1 MKKFLLLIAAVLCL
15 TACGESKEEKAEKLA
30 KKALNGVIV
39 NIETYEP
46 IETKVDSAFAPLE
59 TVDVFNF
66 YAQMPVQMRLYIS
79 SQDKADEAKRIMSI
93 YANPYSSYD
102 IERYNSAK
110 DDYEKYSRRVAEF
123 EEKMQSFSQNME
135 RLSKEEPVFCGY
147 KVRHKFRFVS
157 KEGNKTIGEYAFLM
171 NKDLTEV
178 ESMIDLDDDV
188 IKAMV
193 EMSKMN

>member
-1 MKKFLLLIAAVLCL
+1 MKKFLFLIAAVLCL
-15 TACGESKEEKAEKLA
+15 TACGDSKEEKAEKLA
-30 KKALNGVIV
+30 KQALNGVIV
-39 NIETYEP
+39 NIDTYEP
-46 IETKVDSAFAPLE
+46 IETKVDSAFAPME
-59 TVDVFNF
+59 TAEVFNF
-66 YAQMPVQMRLYIS
+66 FAQMPVQMRLYIS

-102 IERYNSAK
+102 VERYNSAK

-157 KEGNKTIGEYAFLM
+157 KEGDKTIGEYAFLM

-178 ESMIDLDDDV
+178 ESMIDLEDDV

-193 EMSKMN
+193 QMSKMN